1 MIYALRDCLAGTG
14 YGYCTF
20 RRIRQHL
27 GSDLNGGASYLP
39 NFFDLGTTL
48 ADQGAALRSGDNQ
61 SECDGRPR
69 YTTATSGTATRNVVE
84 LRAPLLELLA
94 YQRER
99 LEDRVRRPGDS
110 HYPFRT
116 GTVGDIDFRA
126 GLRWANG
133 KKVLPIMGLHIIC
146 TCIKLFSASN
156 IR

>member
-1 MIYALRDCLAGTG
+1 MIYALRDRLAGTG

-27 GSDLNGGASYLP
+27 GSDLDRGASDLP

-69 YTTATSGTATRNVVE
+69 YTAAASGTATLNVVE

-110 HYPFRT
+110 HYPFRA
-116 GTVGDIDFRA
+116 GTIGDIDFRA
-126 GLRWANG
+126 RLR
-133 KKVLPIMGLHIIC
+133 
-146 TCIKLFSASN
+146 
-156 IR
+156 